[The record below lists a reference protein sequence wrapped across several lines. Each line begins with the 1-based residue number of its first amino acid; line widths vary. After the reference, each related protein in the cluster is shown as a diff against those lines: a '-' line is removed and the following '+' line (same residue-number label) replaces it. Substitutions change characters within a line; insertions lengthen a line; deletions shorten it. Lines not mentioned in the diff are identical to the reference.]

1 MDSMEEKL
9 NSVLANPDMMRQI
22 MQMAQTL
29 GKSPEPAGES
39 EPIPEPLI
47 RRCCKNWHPLP
58 SVPASTTSNS
68 SFLRRYA
75 PT

>member
-39 EPIPEPLI
+39 EPIPEP
-47 RRCCKNWHPLP
+47 
-58 SVPASTTSNS
+58 SG
-68 SFLRRYA
+68 
-75 PT
+75 